1 MSIYITSHNQL
12 EKGIYAA
19 EKSETPLMVHGHP
32 GIGKSFTFWK
42 AAKRLA
48 KEQGLEFS
56 DNPSDI
62 NDKKK
67 YVFIVLNM
75 HQFDLAEIK
84 GLPYPSE
91 DGTYIKFLPTEL
103 LPREG
108 QGMILLDELNLA
120 VPTVQANCYQIVNEK
135 RIGAY
140 KIPDGYSVFAAG
152 NLSEDRAHTFD
163 MPAPLNNRLR
173 HAQLAVP
180 SSEDWIK
187 NYAVPAGLDHR
198 VISFIASRDDMLY
211 KFVGDEDEI
220 SFPTPRTWDI
230 LSKSIKGYEDED
242 MLEFAACTSVGVAT
256 GTQFVAHVK
265 MAMEFDIAKVFETET
280 LPVDVKNS
288 EPSVVYAL
296 ISSIV
301 SFYKKKSAKDDGKA
315 AKSVL
320 MLSQQFSKEHEIMV
334 LSLARAVNEKFF
346 DILQSIDEEATF
358 KACKKI
364 APYLL

>member
-1 MSIYITSHNQL
+1 MSIYITGHNQL
-12 EKGIYAA
+12 EQGIYMA
-19 EKSETPLMVHGHP
+19 EKSQTPLMVHGHP
-32 GIGKSFTFWK
+32 GIGKSFTFKK
-42 AAKRLA
+42 AAQRLA
-48 KEQGLEFS
+48 SEKGLEFS
-56 DNPSDI
+56 EDPADI
-62 NDKKK
+62 NNKKK

-135 RIGAY
+135 RVGAY

-173 HAQLAVP
+173 HVQLAVP

-187 NYAVPAGLDHR
+187 NYAVPAKVDHR
-198 VISFIASRDDMLY
+198 VVSFLASRDDMLY
-211 KFVGDEDEI
+211 KFNGDEDEI

-230 LSKSIKGYEDED
+230 LSRSIAGHEDENA
-242 MLEFAACTSVGVAT
+242 LEFAACSSVGVAA
-256 GTQFVAHVK
+256 GTQFVAHIK
-265 MAMEFDIAKVFETET
+265 MAMEFDIAKIFETST

-296 ISSIV
+296 ISSII
-301 SFYKKKSAKDDGKA
+301 SFYKKKSGKDDGTA
-315 AKSVL
+315 AKAVL
-320 MLSQQFSKEHEIMV
+320 TVSQEFNKEHEIMV
-334 LSLARAVNEKFF
+334 LSLANSVNPKFF
-346 DILQSIDEEATF
+346 DILTSMNEEEVF